1 MQLKT
6 YFVCYYRFLSPA
18 IATGKLVCWGRGRLV
33 FIQGCGVDPGHVSG
47 FSWCRKSIVTLPACQ
62 RSLGYNPDELRGRNI
77 GVFVGNSYIDTHEFL
92 LRDAESINENV
103 APGCVNGLLANR
115 ISQVFDFKGTSAVG
129 DSACSSGLVAL
140 NLAVQSILRGEVEAA
155 VVGGSNLCLRPGT
168 SIQFLRL
175 GPISDEGVCRTFD
188 ADAKGYVRSEAVVS
202 IFLQKSDVAR
212 RKYATIIHIKT
223 NTDGYKDNE
232 VGTINENS
240 ACVEVGNIIDETPAK
255 RCPNNNYK
263 NY

>member
-1 MQLKT
+1 LYGLPRRLGQLKDISKFDNEFFGVSEKEALFFNPQGRMLLETT
-6 YFVCYYRFLSPA
+6 YEA
-18 IATGKLVCWGRGRLV
+18 I
-33 FIQGCGVDPGHVSG
+33 VD
-47 FSWCRKSIVTLPACQ
+47 A
-62 RSLGYNPDELRGRNI
+62 GYDPDELRGRNI
-77 GVFVGNSYIDTHEFL
+77 GVFVGNSSNDTHEFL

-140 NLAVQSILRGEVEAA
+140 HLAVQSILRGEVEAA

-188 ADAKGYVRSEAVVS
+188 ADGDQFF
-202 IFLQKSDVAR
+202 FLFFFFNQAILSYLD
-212 RKYATIIHIKT
+212 
-223 NTDGYKDNE
+223 
-232 VGTINENS
+232 TIN
-240 ACVEVGNIIDETPAK
+240 AMW
-255 RCPNNNYK
+255 
-263 NY
+263 